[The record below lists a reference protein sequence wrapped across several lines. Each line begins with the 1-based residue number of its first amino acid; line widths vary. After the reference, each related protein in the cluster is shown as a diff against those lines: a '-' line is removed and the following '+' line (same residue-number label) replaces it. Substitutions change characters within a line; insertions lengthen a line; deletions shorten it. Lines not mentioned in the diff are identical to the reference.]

1 MTQTTG
7 WITWVRRAALAVAA
21 TGLLA
26 ACGGGGGSSG
36 APGFGDGNGGG
47 GIPPSVAD
55 LTVVLSS
62 RSVANNSDG
71 VVEVTVTSIDG
82 NRAAV
87 GGVPITFSIDNG
99 GVVTPAGTATAATTG
114 VLKATASIGADRTN
128 RTINVTVKSGSISK
142 TVPFDVVDSV
152 SAGGGRVADLAMV
165 LDRPTIPNDG
175 SVPLRVTVTTLDAS
189 RQAIGGSSVTFT
201 ISDPVDPS
209 LGRAF
214 VTAPLT
220 TDAST
225 GQLVATVSL
234 GNARTNRAISLTATS
249 GTVPR
254 TISFNVVDA
263 TNPAPVANDLTLDL
277 NRTNIG
283 NTGSD
288 FVTVTATVVDARR
301 NVVVGAPVSFSS
313 DTGNVTVLNG
323 LTNANGQA
331 RAEVR
336 IGGDKSNR
344 TVSVTASSGNLP
356 ARTAA
361 FTVTGVTIQAT
372 ATPALPAAN
381 SPNNTVEFR
390 VVDSNQSAMVGI
402 PITVTPSL
410 VAANAN
416 AGPVV
421 ATGFTGANGAFIYNY
436 TAPGTPGPL
445 TITATAAGQSNAQT
459 VTVPSQTNPNV
470 DDATEPNAPTLTLSS
485 NVVKVNLVNETTNR
499 VEVRALFLDGSNKP
513 VKNVR
518 VRFDLNNDPLSI
530 GGSIA
535 AGDSIVYTDANGIAV
550 TSYAA
555 GVRSSPTNGV
565 NIRVCWKATGAE
577 SAFPKPTV
585 ATPCEK
591 STLTSLTVVSDP
603 LSVSIGTD
611 NTIQNGPTGLTYVK
625 QFVLLVVDAAGN
637 PKADVQLTP
646 QINLTTYSKGFYT
659 WNPGLSE
666 WVRTDRASCQNE
678 DRNRNGVIDGTED
691 TPPPPNTP
699 PLPSEIFGNGN
710 GQLDPR
716 KSDVAVSLVGGTRTD
731 ANGTAVMKLEYP
743 KSLAGWV
750 NVDIQVTASGVLSPP
765 ARLQNRR
772 LDVDAA
778 ALKTETPPPAF
789 VNSPYG
795 TAASCFIA
803 N

>member
-7 WITWVRRAALAVAA
+7 WITWVRRAALAVVT

-36 APGFGDGNGGG
+36 SPGFGDGNGGG

-71 VVEVTVTSIDG
+71 VVDVTVTSIDG
-82 NRAAV
+82 NRVAV
-87 GGVPITFSIDNG
+87 GGVPITFSIDSG

-175 SVPLRVTVTTLDAS
+175 SVPVRVTITSLDAS
-189 RQAIGGSSVTFT
+189 RQALGGSSVAFA
-201 ISDPVDPS
+201 ISDPLAAES
-209 LGRAF
+209 GRAF
-214 VTAPLT
+214 VSAPTT

-234 GNARTNRAISLTATS
+234 GSAKTNRSISLTATS
-249 GTVPR
+249 GTVSR
-254 TISFNVVDA
+254 TVSFSVVDA
-263 TNPAPVANDLTLDL
+263 TNPVPVANDLTLDL

-283 NTGSD
+283 NAGSE
-288 FVTVTATVVDARR
+288 FVTVTATVVDTRR
-301 NVVVGAPVSFSS
+301 NVVTGAPVSFSS
-313 DTGNVTVLNG
+313 DTGNVSVLNS
-323 LTNANGQA
+323 LTDANGQA
-331 RAEVR
+331 KAEVR
-336 IGGDKSNR
+336 IAGDKSQR
-344 TVSVTASSGNLP
+344 LITVTASSGTLT
-356 ARTAA
+356 RTAA
-361 FTVTGVTIQAT
+361 FAVTGVTIQAT

-381 SPNNTVEFR
+381 SAGNKVEYR
-390 VVDSNQSAMVGI
+390 VVDVNQSAMVGI
-402 PITVTPSL
+402 PITVTPSF
-410 VAANAN
+410 VAATSS

-421 ATGFTGANGAFIYNY
+421 QTGVTNANGAFVYTY

-445 TITATAAGQSNAQT
+445 TITAAAAGQTNVQT
-459 VTVPSQTNPNV
+459 VTIPSATTTVPPATGNPS
-470 DDATEPNAPTLTLSS
+470 APTLSVSPSVVRVNVGTDTS
-485 NVVKVNLVNETTNR
+485 NRAEI
-499 VEVRALFLDGSNKP
+499 RALFLEP
-513 VKNVR
+513 VTNRPVQNVR
-518 VRFDLNNDPLSI
+518 VRFDLNGDPLTI
-530 GGSIA
+530 GGTIA
-535 AGDSIVYTDANGIAV
+535 SGSSIVYTDANGVAV
-550 TSYAA
+550 TSYAP
-555 GVRSSPTNGV
+555 GTRSSPTNGLTV
-565 NIRVCWKATGAE
+565 RVCWSTTGDE
-577 SAFPKPTV
+577 SSFPVNTCPN
-585 ATPCEK
+585 AP
-591 STLTSLTVVSDP
+591 TLTSLTVVSDP

-611 NTIQNGPTGLTYVK
+611 NTIQNGPTGLTYIK

-637 PKADVQLTP
+637 PKSDVQLTP
-646 QINLTTYSKGFYT
+646 QIDLPRYSKGFYT

-666 WVRTDRASCQNE
+666 WIRTTTAVCNNE
-678 DRNRNGVIDGTED
+678 DVNRNGVRD
-691 TPPPPNTP
+691 TGDD
-699 PLPSEIFGNGN
+699 INGN

-750 NVDIQVTASGVLSPP
+750 DVNIAVTAAGVVSPP
-765 ARLQNRR
+765 ATLSRR
-772 LDVDAA
+772 LDVEAA

-789 VNSPYG
+789 VTSPYG
-795 TAASCFIA
+795 TSSSCSSP